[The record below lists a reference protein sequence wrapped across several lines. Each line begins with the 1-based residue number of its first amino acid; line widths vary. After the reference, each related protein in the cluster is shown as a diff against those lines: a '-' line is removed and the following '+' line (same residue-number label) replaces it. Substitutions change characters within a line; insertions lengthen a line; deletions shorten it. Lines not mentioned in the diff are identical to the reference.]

1 MANRFILDGRYD
13 QLLAAHGI
21 DVAEALRK
29 AKLPEGVFCHRN
41 PTMTAEGYYAFM
53 EAVGRLCP
61 DGATALALATGE
73 GIEQFSPPIFAA
85 FCSPDGRTC
94 LERLTRYKKL
104 VGPLIFTVSDDAK
117 KLKVELADEHGLP
130 IPQFLAECELAFLVN
145 LVRRATKEDVAPL
158 AVTLPQAPRDAI
170 AAFLGCDVAQGPAA
184 SVAFSVDDMG
194 LPFISHNDAL
204 WGYFEPEL
212 ARRLSELDADGAFSA
227 RVRSAL
233 IEMLPAGASDAD
245 TCARKLGVSRRT
257 LQRRL
262 TEEATTFQAQ
272 LNHTRE
278 LLARH
283 YLGNAEMRTD
293 EIAYLLGYAELNS
306 FLRAFSTWTGMSPS
320 EYRNRM
326 TSRV

>member
-1 MANRFILDGRYD
+1 MAKRFILDGRYD
-13 QLLAAHGI
+13 ALLGARGI
-21 DVAEALRK
+21 DAREALLK
-29 AKLPEGVFCHRN
+29 ARLPEDTFSHRN

-53 EAVGRLCP
+53 GAVGALCP

-94 LERLTRYKKL
+94 VERLARHKRL
-104 VGPLIFTVSDDAK
+104 VGPLMLVVSEDVK
-117 KLKVELADEHGLP
+117 TLRVELADERGLQV
-130 IPQFLAECELAFLVN
+130 PQFLAECELAFLVN
-145 LVRRATKEDVAPL
+145 LMRRATKEDVAPL
-158 AVTLPQAPRDAI
+158 SATLPGQPHPEI
-170 AAFLGCDVAQGPAA
+170 VAFLGCEVEQGPTA
-184 SVAFSVDDMG
+184 SVTFSADDMG
-194 LPFISHNDAL
+194 LPFISRNDAM

-212 ARRLSELDADGAFSA
+212 ARRLSELDADGTFSA

-262 TEEATTFQAQ
+262 ADEGTTFQAQ

-278 LLARH
+278 LLAKH
-283 YLGNAEMRTD
+283 YLGNSAMRTD

-306 FLRAFSTWTGMSPS
+306 FLRAFSAWTGTSPS
-320 EYRNRM
+320 EYRSRM
-326 TSRV
+326 NSQV

>member
-1 MANRFILDGRYD
+1 MAKRFILDGRYD

-29 AKLPEGVFCHRN
+29 ARLPEDVFCHRN

-94 LERLTRYKKL
+94 IERLARHKKL
-104 VGPLIFTVSDDAK
+104 VGPLMLVVSEDAK
-117 KLKVELADEHGLP
+117 ALKVELADESGIA

-145 LVRRATKEDVAPL
+145 LVRRATKEGVVPL
-158 AVTLPQAPRDAI
+158 AATLPQEPDEAI

-184 SVAFSVDDMG
+184 SVSFSTADMD
-194 LPFISHNDAL
+194 LPFISRNDAM

-262 TEEATTFQAQ
+262 TDEGTTFQAQ

-278 LLARH
+278 LLAKH
-283 YLGNAEMRTD
+283 YLGNSAMRSD

-306 FLRAFSTWTGMSPS
+306 FLRAFSAWTGTSPS
-320 EYRNRM
+320 EYRSRM
-326 TSRV
+326 NSQV